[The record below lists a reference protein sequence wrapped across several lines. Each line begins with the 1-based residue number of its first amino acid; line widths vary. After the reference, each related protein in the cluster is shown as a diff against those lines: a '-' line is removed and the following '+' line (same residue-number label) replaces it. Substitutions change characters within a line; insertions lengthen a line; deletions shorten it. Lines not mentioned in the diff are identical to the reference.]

1 MTIGQKIYQA
11 IERLSI
17 APKHCNEFR
26 ASLRESLVHEGAES
40 QLADHLASV
49 AQDSLKAQGGD
60 DYHLSMVELIAMHP
74 EFGRLM
80 LQDVAATSA
89 MHKYMSFFLNLADMQ
104 AANPQAQAL

>member
-26 ASLRESLVHEGAES
+26 VSLRDSLVNEGAES
-40 QLADHLASV
+40 QLADHLAAV
-49 AQDSLKAQGGD
+49 AQDTLKAQGSNN
-60 DYHLSMVELIAMHP
+60 YHLSMVELIAVHP
-74 EFGRLM
+74 EFEKLL

-89 MHKYMSFFLNLADMQ
+89 MHKYMSFFLDLVDIQ
-104 AANPQAQAL
+104 SANPQGQAL